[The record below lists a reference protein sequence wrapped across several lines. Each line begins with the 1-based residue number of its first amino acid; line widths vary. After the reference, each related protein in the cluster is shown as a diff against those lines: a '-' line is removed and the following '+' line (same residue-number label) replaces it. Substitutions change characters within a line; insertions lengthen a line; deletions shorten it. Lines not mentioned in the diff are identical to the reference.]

1 MLAESS
7 EHATGDGS
15 TVSLAEL
22 GALLLLLHLLIPLV
36 AGIGGDRCHREAPRT
51 VGLRVGFGVEVRVS

>member
-22 GALLLLLHLLIPLV
+22 GALFLLLPLLIHLV
-36 AGIGGDRCHREAPRT
+36 AGIGGDR
-51 VGLRVGFGVEVRVS
+51 